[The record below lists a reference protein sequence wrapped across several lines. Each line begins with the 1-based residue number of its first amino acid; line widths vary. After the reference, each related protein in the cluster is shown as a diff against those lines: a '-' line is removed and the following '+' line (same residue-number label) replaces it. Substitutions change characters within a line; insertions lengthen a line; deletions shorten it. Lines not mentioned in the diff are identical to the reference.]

1 MFYSLTSYV
10 RRECWYVRTYTGL
23 YRVSGNILSYM
34 GHRGKKKLGLVSGS
48 NFVAQCAV
56 AQESHSHKTVA
67 QSHKSRTKRRCAT
80 HFFDSSFIFHHFE
93 DLPLDVSLFPHGF
106 LFHISD
112 QNYANFLS
120 LILKFINLPFLT
132 HFRVFER
139 WCLTFCATFCATHR
153 ITLLCDYF
161 APCDRPFPACATVRC
176 DPIF

>member
-1 MFYSLTSYV
+1 MKILRAGV
-10 RRECWYVRTYTGL
+10 RVRLCRTMCGRT
-23 YRVSGNILSYM
+23 RVRPCGATMLS
-34 GHRGKKKLGLVSGS
+34 HNRT
-48 NFVAQCAV
+48 V

-93 DLPLDVSLFPHGF
+93 DLPLVVSLFPHGF

-176 DPIF
+176 DPIFWVGHQP